1 MSLLTEASLVI
12 TPNAVEEG
20 KLFSII
26 PTDGS
31 GDLTVTRATTATRVN
46 SEGLIEECP
55 YNLLQR
61 SEQISTSPWTLTRS
75 TVTTNN
81 TTSPSGTATADE
93 LIANVTGSNGSWT
106 RQVVSAITGA
116 FSMSIYAKQGT
127 SPFLQVRLDGLGA
140 VIFDLSNGTIKAS
153 SVVVGSIVS
162 VGSDGWYRCTISGT
176 ATGQTTTL
184 FMVGNSSMNLSTW
197 FATNGDSVYLW
208 GAQLVTGT
216 EPKEYF
222 PTTDRL
228 NVPRLDYTNSS
239 CPSILVEPQRTN
251 LVLRSEEF
259 DNLTVW
265 PGSAGVTRLA
275 NQGIAPNGTNTMDLI
290 TFPISGNSISQ
301 SVTVINGTTYTF
313 SVWLASQSGT
323 QTVEI
328 GNINSGIY
336 QSVTVTTT
344 PQRFEVTQVASST
357 NRFPA
362 IRATAAYS
370 IFAWGAQLEAGSSAT
385 SYIPTVAS
393 TVTRNADVISK
404 TGIAD
409 LIGQTEGTIFVD
421 LYSPFDG
428 TSKEISLSD
437 GTLSNRI
444 SIGFLNQV
452 NRFTIQVIKNNITQV
467 SNTFVSVNQDIR
479 NKIVLSYEQNNYK
492 LYINGVLSY
501 SDTLAET
508 FTNELLNL
516 QLNRGI
522 SQNQYFGEINS
533 VALWKTALTDEQCIS
548 LTTL

>member
-31 GDLTVTRATTATRVN
+31 GDLTVVRATTATRVN
-46 SEGLIEECP
+46 SAGLIE
-55 YNLLQR
+55 
-61 SEQISTSPWTLTRS
+61 S
-75 TVTTNN
+75 V
-81 TTSPSGTATADE
+81 
-93 LIANVTGSNGSWT
+93 AN
-106 RQVVSAITGA
+106 
-116 FSMSIYAKQGT
+116 
-127 SPFLQVRLDGLGA
+127 
-140 VIFDLSNGTIKAS
+140 
-153 SVVVGSIVS
+153 
-162 VGSDGWYRCTISGT
+162 
-176 ATGQTTTL
+176 
-184 FMVGNSSMNLSTW
+184 
-197 FATNGDSVYLW
+197 
-208 GAQLVTGT
+208 
-216 EPKEYF
+216 
-222 PTTDRL
+222 

>member
-31 GDLTVTRATTATRVN
+31 GDLTVVRATTATRVN
-46 SEGLIEECP
+46 SAGLIE
-55 YNLLQR
+55 
-61 SEQISTSPWTLTRS
+61 S
-75 TVTTNN
+75 V
-81 TTSPSGTATADE
+81 
-93 LIANVTGSNGSWT
+93 AN
-106 RQVVSAITGA
+106 
-116 FSMSIYAKQGT
+116 
-127 SPFLQVRLDGLGA
+127 
-140 VIFDLSNGTIKAS
+140 
-153 SVVVGSIVS
+153 
-162 VGSDGWYRCTISGT
+162 
-176 ATGQTTTL
+176 
-184 FMVGNSSMNLSTW
+184 
-197 FATNGDSVYLW
+197 
-208 GAQLVTGT
+208 
-216 EPKEYF
+216 
-222 PTTDRL
+222 

-452 NRFTIQVIKNNITQV
+452 NRFTIQAIKNNITQV
-467 SNTFVSVNQDIR
+467 SSTFVSVNQDIR
-479 NKIVLSYEQNNYK
+479 NKIVLSYKQNNYK